1 MKHKHMLHEEKQ
13 YARLFTAGIV
23 NGIGDRFSQ
32 VAVLG
37 LLLSLTGSGL
47 AVGITFAIRLIPYLL
62 FGPLG
67 GMLADRFSKKSIM
80 IFTDIARFF
89 FALTPLLV
97 RHADDVW
104 IIYVSSFVLSAGEA
118 LYAPARMS
126 VIPRLVRRE
135 NLLAVNSLEQA
146 MVGYVLIGGSV
157 TGGFVSALIGGQ
169 ASFVLNALT
178 FLASALLLSG
188 LDLSREPR
196 RSTEARGSDA
206 SSGLSGG
213 TFTEASAEPSPSI
226 PEPQSPH
233 PGALRQLLSRS
244 LYLRLMIIVFAI
256 WPLGDGTINIL
267 ISVYAAEVFHMGE
280 IGIGLLY
287 GALGI
292 GLVAG
297 SKITGKIGRRM
308 ETVAI
313 YALLLEG
320 VSHMLISQSPVF
332 VLALILM
339 VGSAMVSS
347 IGNACNETV
356 LMKTVPVGWQGRF
369 FGTLAALQNAI
380 MGVSMLLAGFL
391 LDFAAPRSLGLAA
404 GILFTLL
411 GAGTGIVWAV
421 SPSRQARMPI
431 KSEIEP

>member
-1 MKHKHMLHEEKQ
+1 MKHNQMLREEKH

-97 RHADDVW
+97 RQADDVW

-178 FLASALLLSG
+178 FLASVLLLSG
-188 LDLSREPR
+188 LDLSREHGQSAEIGGTVVSGLPAGAFTEE
-196 RSTEARGSDA
+196 STE
-206 SSGLSGG
+206 
-213 TFTEASAEPSPSI
+213 PSQPI
-226 PEPQSPH
+226 PEPQSNP
-233 PGALRQLLSRS
+233 PGTLRLLLSRS

-256 WPLGDGTINIL
+256 WPIGDGMINIL

-280 IGIGLLY
+280 IGIGLMY

-320 VSHMLISQSPVF
+320 VSHMLISQSAVF

-339 VGSAMVSS
+339 IGSAMVSS

-356 LMKTVPVGWQGRF
+356 LMKTVPAGWQGRF

-380 MGVSMLLAGFL
+380 MGVSMLLAGIL

-411 GAGTGIVWAV
+411 GAGAGIVWAV
-421 SPSRQARMPI
+421 SQSRQARMPI